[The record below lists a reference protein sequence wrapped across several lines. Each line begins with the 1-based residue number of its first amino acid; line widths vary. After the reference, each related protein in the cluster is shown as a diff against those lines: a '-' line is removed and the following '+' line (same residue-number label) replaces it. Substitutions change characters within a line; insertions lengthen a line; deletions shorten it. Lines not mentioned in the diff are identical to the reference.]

1 MTEPPSLPSS
11 MASPALPPRARVVII
26 GGGVIGTSVAYHL
39 AQLGWTDVLLLEQ
52 GQLSCG
58 TTWHAAGL
66 VGQLRASE
74 NGTRLV
80 QYSTELYA
88 RLEAETG
95 LGTGFRRC
103 GGVTVARTPD
113 RMTQLRRTAA
123 AAEAYQLECELISPQ
138 RARELYPIMRTDDL
152 AGAIW
157 LPGDGRANPTD
168 LTAAL
173 ARGARDKGV
182 TIRERTRVTGI
193 LVADGA
199 VKGSVTGV
207 RTDRGDVEAEVV
219 VNCAGQWA
227 KQVGAMAGVTVPL
240 HSAEHFYVVTEQVD
254 GVHRDFP
261 VLRDPDGY
269 TYIKEEVGGLVVGG
283 FEPDAKPWVAPDALP
298 YPFEF
303 QLLDED
309 WDHFAILMDSA
320 IARIPVLAETG
331 IKMFYNGPESFTPD
345 NQFILGEAPEL
356 RNFFV
361 AAGFNS
367 VGIASAGGAGR
378 ALAEWITSGEPD
390 LDLSAVDIRRFA
402 RFNGNNQWLHDRVS
416 EVLGLHYAVP
426 WPNRELASARPFR
439 RSPAYH
445 LLKQANAS
453 FGSKMGWERANFFA
467 PPGQPAGI
475 EYGWGQQNW
484 QPWSSAEQRAA
495 RTGVALFDQ
504 TSFSKYLV
512 TGRDAEQVLQWLCTA
527 DVAVA
532 PGRTVYTGMLNARGT
547 YEADITVTRLS
558 ADEFLLVSSAATTER
573 DKDHIT
579 RRMPAGAHASLVD
592 VTSAFAVYGVMGPRS
607 RDLLSL
613 LSRSDLSDEAFPFGS
628 SREIDLGYATVRATR
643 ITYVGELGWELY
655 VPAEFAVGAYEDLT
669 AAGAGLGLANA
680 GYYAIESLR
689 LEKAYRAFGRE
700 LTPDYNPA
708 EAGLLFA
715 CKLKK
720 DIPFLGRDAVEQART
735 AGPRRRLVSLVLAD
749 VGQDAMIWGGE
760 LVLRDGAA
768 VGQVTSGAWG
778 ETVGGCVGLAY
789 IRHPDGHVLT
799 ADVVRAG
806 EYQVDVG
813 GRLYPAAV
821 HLRPP
826 FDPAGDRIK
835 GRYGSPPVTRRTGL
849 EPIGPNG
856 LRFPPRPPV
865 ARARDRC
872 PRRGLSWLV
881 KRAFRLVSTNAWSR
895 WSRSASQAGRG
906 HLREVTMR
914 LTGILRLPLA
924 IAAAAAVLTACSG
937 SAVPRAALAART
949 RARPR
954 PPTTSRWVTRCPRAS
969 SPMRPA
975 RAWRPRTAIPIRSTP
990 PCAPAI
996 PRSSSSSWAARAR
1009 PPAR

>member
-1 MTEPPSLPSS
+1 MTETLSLPS
-11 MASPALPPRARVVII
+11 RARVVII
-26 GGGVIGTSVAYHL
+26 GGGVIGASVAYHL

-103 GGVTVARTPD
+103 GGVTVARTDD

-123 AAEAYQLECELISPQ
+123 TAEAYQLECELISPQ
-138 RARELYPIMRTDDL
+138 RARELYPIMRVDDL

-193 LVADGA
+193 LTDGTTGGRAVA
-199 VKGSVTGV
+199 GV
-207 RTDRGDVEAEVV
+207 RTDHGDVEAEVV

-227 KQVGAMAGVTVPL
+227 KQVGALGGVTVPL

-261 VLRDPDGY
+261 ILRDPDGY

-298 YPFEF
+298 HPFEF

-309 WDHFAILMDSA
+309 WDHFEILMDSA

-378 ALAEWITSGEPD
+378 ALAEWITGGEPD

-402 RFNGNNQWLHDRVS
+402 AFNGNNQWLHDRVS

-445 LLKQANAS
+445 LLKQANAG

-467 PPGQPAGI
+467 PPGQPADI

-527 DVAVA
+527 DVAVD
-532 PGRTVYTGMLNARGT
+532 PGRTVYTGMLNAHGT

-558 ADEFLLVSSAATTER
+558 ADEFLLVSSAASTER

-579 RRMPAGAHASLVD
+579 RRMPAGRHASLVD

-607 RDLLSL
+607 RELLSY

-628 SREIDLGYATVRATR
+628 SRQIDLGYATVRATR

-655 VPAEFAVGAYEDLT
+655 VPAEFAVGAYEDLMN
-669 AAGAGLGLANA
+669 AGAGLGLANA

-720 DIPFLGRDAVEQART
+720 DIPFLGREALEQARA
-735 AGPRRRLVSLVLAD
+735 AGLRRRLVSLVLAD
-749 VGQDAMIWGGE
+749 PAAMIWGGE

-789 IRHPDGHVLT
+789 IRHPDGRVLT
-799 ADVVRAG
+799 PDVVRAG
-806 EYQVDVG
+806 EYQVNVG
-813 GRLYPAAV
+813 GQLYPATV

-835 GRYGSPPVTRRTGL
+835 GRYESPP
-849 EPIGPNG
+849 
-856 LRFPPRPPV
+856 
-865 ARARDRC
+865 
-872 PRRGLSWLV
+872 
-881 KRAFRLVSTNAWSR
+881 
-895 WSRSASQAGRG
+895 
-906 HLREVTMR
+906 
-914 LTGILRLPLA
+914 
-924 IAAAAAVLTACSG
+924 AA
-937 SAVPRAALAART
+937 
-949 RARPR
+949 
-954 PPTTSRWVTRCPRAS
+954 
-969 SPMRPA
+969 
-975 RAWRPRTAIPIRSTP
+975 
-990 PCAPAI
+990 PC
-996 PRSSSSSWAARAR
+996 
-1009 PPAR
+1009 

>member
-1 MTEPPSLPSS
+1 MTETPSLPS
-11 MASPALPPRARVVII
+11 RARVVII

-80 QYSTELYA
+80 QYSTELYD
-88 RLEAETG
+88 RLEKETG

-103 GGVTVARTPD
+103 GGVTVARTSD

-123 AAEAYQLECELISPQ
+123 TAEAYQLECELISPQ

-193 LVADGA
+193 LAADGSVKGP

-207 RTDRGDVEAEVV
+207 RTDHGDVEAEVV

-261 VLRDPDGY
+261 ILRDPDGY

-378 ALAEWITSGEPD
+378 ALAEWITEGEPG

-402 RFNGNNQWLHDRVS
+402 AFNGNNQWLHDRVS

-467 PPGQPAGI
+467 PPGQAAGI

-495 RTGVALFDQ
+495 RTGVAVFDQ

-532 PGRTVYTGMLNARGT
+532 PGRTVYTGMLNAHGT

-592 VTSAFAVYGVMGPRS
+592 VTSAYAVYGVMGPRS
-607 RDLLSL
+607 RELLSL

-655 VPAEFAVGAYEDLT
+655 IPAEFAVGAYEDLMT
-669 AAGAGLGLANA
+669 AGAGLGVANA

-720 DIPFLGRDAVEQART
+720 DIPFLGREAVEQARA

-749 VGQDAMIWGGE
+749 VGQDTMIWGGE
-760 LVLRDGAA
+760 LRAPRRDRRRPGDLRRLGRDRRRLRRP
-768 VGQVTSGAWG
+768 
-778 ETVGGCVGLAY
+778 GLHPPPGRPRAHPR
-789 IRHPDGHVLT
+789 RHPGRRVPGERRRPALPGH
-799 ADVVRAG
+799 
-806 EYQVDVG
+806 
-813 GRLYPAAV
+813 
-821 HLRPP
+821 RPP
-826 FDPAGDRIK
+826 A
-835 GRYGSPPVTRRTGL
+835 PPVRPGRRPHQGPLQQPARLTRRTGL
-849 EPIGPNG
+849 KTIRPNG
-856 LRFPPRPPV
+856 LRLPPRPP
-865 ARARDRC
+865 
-872 PRRGLSWLV
+872 S
-881 KRAFRLVSTNAWSR
+881 
-895 WSRSASQAGRG
+895 SAHPPAGRDQ
-906 HLREVTMR
+906 LRDSLMTH
-914 LTGILRLPLA
+914 
-924 IAAAAAVLTACSG
+924 
-937 SAVPRAALAART
+937 
-949 RARPR
+949 
-954 PPTTSRWVTRCPRAS
+954 RAS
-969 SPMRPA
+969 A
-975 RAWRPRTAIPIRSTP
+975 
-990 PCAPAI
+990 
-996 PRSSSSSWAARAR
+996 
-1009 PPAR
+1009 